1 MPRPSQD
8 GTAAGQETV
17 QGIQDQRIFIVVV
30 VVVVPALEES
40 AGRKRNGVTWEI
52 LLNTLAL

>member
-30 VVVVPALEES
+30 VVVPALEES
-40 AGRKRNGVTWEI
+40 AGRKGNGVTWEI